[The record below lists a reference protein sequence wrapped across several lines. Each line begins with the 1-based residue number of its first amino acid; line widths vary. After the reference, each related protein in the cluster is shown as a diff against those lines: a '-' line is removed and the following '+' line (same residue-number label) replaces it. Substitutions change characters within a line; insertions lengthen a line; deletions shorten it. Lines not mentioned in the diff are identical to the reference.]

1 VGIAKVHAQLIK
13 NILKSQIHAPR
24 DSFMRLSVSFVMPRF
39 RLLLSI
45 FAAILM
51 LGCSADRDDAVIR
64 APEAGSA
71 ELEAHSAEFAKGVVE
86 VTDGIFVAIGYAL
99 ANTIMIVGDDGVIIV
114 DTTESMSA
122 ARKVKAE
129 FDKITDKPVKAIIY
143 THNHTDHI
151 FGAKVFAP
159 NGGVPVYAHDLT
171 WTNIERIMNVLGPV
185 IEVRSYHMFGNYLEM
200 GGERI
205 VNDGIGPALAHSPNS
220 DTDVYGLL
228 KPTVTFSDTL
238 EVNIA
243 GRRLQLIHSPGETDD
258 QIVVWL
264 PDERVLLP
272 GDNVY
277 KAFPNLYT
285 IRGTRYRDVLKWSKT
300 IAQIRALGAEYLVP
314 SHTRPVAG
322 AAEIDGILEA
332 YGDAIQ
338 YVHDQTVQG
347 MNNGMDADELAE
359 TIVLPPRLANHPWLQ
374 PFYGTVAWSVR
385 SVYDGYLGWFD
396 GNSTTLFPTPKQTRA
411 QRLVT
416 MSGGH
421 EAVLATAQQSLDS
434 ADPQWAA
441 ELADLILQ
449 SRDGNTQ
456 EAKQLKAQALRQL
469 AAATPNPNARNWY
482 LTDALHLEDKISI
495 DVSEIT
501 PERAEFAKSFPIE
514 GILKT
519 MAVSLDPVASVGVNQ
534 RVVFV
539 FPDQDKRFDIHI
551 RNQIAVVTQLT
562 EQTQANIEQATEVTV
577 NASDWID
584 LVTGQK
590 SFPLALAN
598 GTISVAGG
606 LSDTGELLGFLKL
619 FQAN

>member
-1 VGIAKVHAQLIK
+1 MRLFEP
-13 NILKSQIHAPR
+13 L
-24 DSFMRLSVSFVMPRF
+24 FMRHFRF
-39 RLLLSI
+39 ILSI
-45 FAAILM
+45 FAVSAV
-51 LGCSADRDDAVIR
+51 LGCSADHSDTVSR

-71 ELEAHSAEFAKGVVE
+71 ELEAHSAEFAQGVVK
-86 VTDGIFVAIGYAL
+86 VTDGVFVAIGYAL
-99 ANTIMIVGDDGVIIV
+99 ANTIMIEGDDGVIIV

-122 ARKVKAE
+122 ARDVKAE

-159 NGGVPVYAHDLT
+159 DGGVPVYAHDST
-171 WTNIERIMNVLGPV
+171 WAHIERIMNVLRPV

-205 VNDGIGPALAHSPNS
+205 VNDGIGPALAHSPEG

-228 KPTVTFSDTL
+228 KPTNTFSDTL

-243 GRRLQLIHSPGETDD
+243 GRRIQLIHSPGETDD

-300 IAQIRALGAEYLVP
+300 IAQMRSLDAQYLVP

-338 YVHDQTVQG
+338 YVHDQSVQG
-347 MNNGMDADELAE
+347 MNKGMDADELAE
-359 TIVLPPRLANHPWLQ
+359 TITLPPHLANHPWLQ

-411 QRLVT
+411 QRLVS
-416 MSGGH
+416 MSGGA
-421 EAVLATAQQSLDS
+421 EVVLASAQQSLDS
-434 ADPQWAA
+434 GDAQWAA
-441 ELADLILQ
+441 ELADLILH

-456 EAKQLKAQALRQL
+456 AAQQIKAHALRQL
-469 AAATPNPNARNWY
+469 AAATPNPSARNWY
-482 LTDALHLEDKISI
+482 LTDALDLENKISI

-519 MAVSLDPVASVGVNQ
+519 MAVSLDPEASVGVNQ

-539 FPDQDKRFDIHI
+539 FPDQDKRFEIHI
-551 RNQIAVVTQLT
+551 RNQIAVITQLSA
-562 EQTQANIEQATEVTV
+562 QAQSNNEKATEVTV

-619 FQAN
+619 FQAK